1 MDQKTL
7 ITLEFDKVL
16 QKISTFAV
24 LDRTKRQ
31 ILDLTPF
38 TELPFAAR
46 SLDKTEE
53 ADRLLYRYGVGG
65 IEFFDDID
73 GELDRAEIG
82 ATLSCAELLRVARL
96 LRSSR
101 VARSST
107 GKDGMDDVP
116 LLTEIAQKLH
126 VDSMLEK
133 EIFSK
138 ILSEDSVSDNASEK
152 LASLR
157 RAIKNTNAKIREK
170 LNSYIRGSLSKYLQD
185 AIVTKRGD
193 RYVIPVRQEHR
204 GQIRGLIHDQSSSGQ
219 TLFIEPEQ
227 VLEMNNELKTLQIE
241 ESVEIE
247 RILSELS
254 GAVGRIA
261 EKLRWNIDLLVEL
274 DACYAKATYSYKN
287 RCSRPKLN
295 AQGVVDLVKARHPLI
310 AVDKVV
316 PITVKLGENYQYLL
330 ISGPN
335 TGGKTVTLKL
345 VGLCAL
351 MAMCG
356 IFIPAT
362 EGSTVSVYDDIFC
375 DIGDD
380 QSIEQSLST
389 FSSHMKNI
397 IRITENVNQKSLVLV
412 DEIGAGTDPE
422 EGAAL
427 ALAVMQKLLEVGS
440 TGIITTHYSPL
451 KEFAFSDGRICN
463 ASMEFDAT
471 TYSPLY
477 RLNIGVPGSSNAIE
491 ISKKLGLSSEIAE
504 NAVGFL
510 SDRKINFDTVL
521 KRAEQTRLAAERERD
536 ELGRLLAEQKL
547 ALKEAQKEREE
558 LSAAKNKLLAGA
570 KVESRRLVSERME
583 EAEELVLKIKEI
595 LEKDELDGGDLIN
608 ARTLKNKL
616 ENQKFRLESEPDRA
630 LPKQPVTRETLKVG
644 QRVYIKSADSY
655 GSVEKISAKKPEA
668 EVRIGTIRMNA
679 KFSDLYFDAEN
690 SQSKNQSKAPVSGV
704 KITRKVEISQPQR
717 EINVIGKNAAEAQ
730 VEVEAFLDAAVMD
743 KLEEVKIIH
752 GVGHGVLRAVVREI
766 LKGHPAVQEFRL
778 GVFGEGEK
786 GVTIVTLK

>member
-7 ITLEFDKVL
+7 VTLEFDKVL
-16 QKISTFAV
+16 QKISSFAV
-24 LDRTKRQ
+24 LDRTKRLL
-31 ILDLTPF
+31 LDTLPF
-38 TELPFAAR
+38 TELPFAVNA
-46 SLDKTEE
+46 LDKTEE

-65 IEFFDDID
+65 IEYFDDID

-101 VARSST
+101 SARAAM

-116 LLTEIAQKLH
+116 LLAEIAQKLH
-126 VDSMLEK
+126 PDSMLEN

-138 ILSEDSVSDNASEK
+138 ILSEDLVSDNASEK

-170 LNSYIRGSLSKYLQD
+170 FNSYIRGSLSKYLQD

-227 VLEMNNELKTLQIE
+227 VLEMNNELKTLQLE
-241 ESVEIE
+241 ESVEID

-254 GAVGRIA
+254 VAVGRIS
-261 EKLRWNIDLLVEL
+261 ERLRWNIDLLVEL
-274 DACYAKATYSYKN
+274 DTCYAKATYSYKN

-310 AVDKVV
+310 SPEKVV
-316 PITVKLGENYQYLL
+316 PITAKLGENYRYLL

-356 IFIPAT
+356 IFIPAN
-362 EGSTVSVYDDIFC
+362 EGSAISIYDDIFC

-397 IRITENVNQKSLVLV
+397 IRITENVNQKSLVLI

-427 ALAVMQKLLEVGS
+427 ALGVIQKLLDVRS
-440 TGIITTHYSPL
+440 TGIITTHYSSL
-451 KEFAFSDGRICN
+451 KEFAFSDDRICN
-463 ASMEFDAT
+463 ASMEFDAA
-471 TYSPLY
+471 TYSPLF

-491 ISKKLGLSSEIAE
+491 ISKKLGLASEIAE

-536 ELGRLLAEQKL
+536 ELTKLLAEQKI
-547 ALKEAQKEREE
+547 ALKEAQMERAE
-558 LSAAKNKLLAGA
+558 LAAAKNKLLAGA

-583 EAEELVLKIKEI
+583 EAEELVAKIKKI
-595 LEKDELDGGDLIN
+595 LEKDELDGGDLIA

-616 ENQKFRLESEPDRA
+616 ENQKFRLESEPDRT
-630 LPKQPVTRETLKVG
+630 LPRTLVTRETLKVG
-644 QRVYIKSADSY
+644 QKIYIKSTDSC
-655 GSVEKISAKKPEA
+655 GVVEKISAKKPEA

-679 KFSDLYFDAEN
+679 KFSDLYLEAEMVQPQN
-690 SQSKNQSKAPVSGV
+690 KPKSPILGV
-704 KITRKVEISQPQR
+704 KITRKAEISQPQR
-717 EINVIGKNAAEAQ
+717 EINVIGKNAVEAQ

-743 KLEEVKIIH
+743 KLEEIKIIH
-752 GVGHGVLRAVVREI
+752 GVGHGILRGVVRDI
-766 LKGHPAVQEFRL
+766 LKGHPAVKDFRL